1 MTKMESTSR
10 RESVNGIDYAHKENF
25 KWISVIRLP
34 DFVTNKKKKSVE
46 IPSSVRIGGSIYKI
60 IRIEDGAFKGM
71 KKLKSVKFGIHVEE
85 IGKNAFKG
93 CSKLLFIILPKKL
106 KTIGAG
112 AFANCKKL
120 KYWVVHSEGIESVG
134 KNAFKKVSGT
144 AIFKTKKK
152 LSAKYQKSFT
162 EDGNLSK
169 KALFVTDPVKIKY
182 KGKKY

>member
-93 CSKLLFIILPKKL
+93 CNKLP
-106 KTIGAG
+106 
-112 AFANCKKL
+112 
-120 KYWVVHSEGIESVG
+120 
-134 KNAFKKVSGT
+134 GT